1 MKNGKY
7 SKNNGA
13 KAGLNKMITLGL
25 VMVLVLGCVVGG
37 TIAWFTDKTEKVV
50 NTFTIGNIDITLE
63 ESDSKQDADGNANT
77 NSYKMVP
84 GWTISKDPKATVVN
98 GSEDCYLFVKVTE
111 TGVSFTPA
119 GESAPMVY
127 SFDDFL
133 TYEIAEGW
141 EKLEDGIYY
150 KVFDSK
156 DADNTNE
163 MGTAYSI
170 LKNDQV
176 KVQNTVTAEMMSAMT
191 TNNLNPKLNFT
202 AYAVQLYKNNT
213 DKFTAAEAW
222 DIVSTN

>member
-7 SKNNGA
+7 TKSNCA
-13 KAGLNKMITLGL
+13 KTGLNKILAFTL
-25 VMVLVLGCVVGG
+25 VMVLALGCVVGG

-156 DADNTNE
+156 DADNTNK

-170 LKNDQV
+170 LENDQV